1 MRERATSIPERTKA
15 EAKDGYTAERVSAPE
30 AAVAECPEGKE
41 LEEGVLTRGAI
52 SVSEMKGRARLNRNF
67 TPSATVQEI
76 ATAAQGTSRCEGSRP
91 VIRKARAAITPHKAP
106 AFPAMVKA
114 RISEV
119 NGLHLK
125 RKIARNIAR
134 SRFLIPSTSFF
145 TFHRSVEEDR
155 VAYFTR
161 PVPTHPWAVCLV
173 GERRVWASKVLRWNV
188 AMDNTKPYL
197 LRSSPVE

>member
-15 EAKDGYTAERVSAPE
+15 EANDGYTAERVSTPA

-41 LEEGVLTRGAI
+41 LEEGVLMRGAI
-52 SVSEMKGRARLNRNF
+52 SVSELKRRARLNRNF
-67 TPSATVQEI
+67 APSATVQETTT
-76 ATAAQGTSRCEGSRP
+76 ATHGTSRCGGSRP
-91 VIRKARAAITPHKAP
+91 VTRKARAAITPHKAP

-114 RISEV
+114 RISDV
-119 NGLHLK
+119 SGLHLK

-155 VAYFTR
+155 VAHFTR
-161 PVPTHPWAVCLV
+161 PVHTHPWAVCLV
-173 GERRVWASKVLRWNV
+173 GERRAWASKVLRWNV
-188 AMDNTKPYL
+188 AMDKTQ
-197 LRSSPVE
+197 SPTSC